1 MRKEWLEKDYY
12 TTLGVSKDAGAKEVK
27 KSFRK
32 LAREFHP
39 DNNPDDAVAEAR
51 FKEINEAYDTLSD
64 GEERKEYDHVREM
77 GYFVGDQGGQQQYVR
92 VEDLFGGGAGGG
104 GYDGGYGGGGG
115 FQDLLGGLGDLFGQ
129 DARYEPPRPMA
140 GRDLQTDMSLSFHE
154 ALAGPTKPV
163 GVNGRTVKVKV
174 PQGIADGTKVRLKG
188 KGDPGAN
195 GGPAG
200 DLFVRVHVA
209 SHPVFGRSGKRD
221 LTIHVPVTFPEAAL
235 GVVIQ
240 IPTLDG
246 KTKIRVPAGTQGGT
260 KMKVSGKGV
269 ETSKGS
275 GDLLVTIEVA
285 VPTDLSETQ
294 RELLET
300 LRDDDSTANPREH
313 LGV

>member
-12 TTLGVSKDAGAKEVK
+12 ATLGVSKGAPAKEIK

-64 GEERKEYDHVREM
+64 EDERKEYDHVREM
-77 GYFVGDQGGQQQYVR
+77 GYFVGDQGGHQQYVR
-92 VEDLFGGGAGGG
+92 VEDVFGGST
-104 GYDGGYGGGGG
+104 GGGG
-115 FQDLLGGLGDLFGQ
+115 FQDLFGGLGDLFGQ
-129 DARYEPPRPMA
+129 GQGGRRQQPRPMV
-140 GRDLQTDMSLSFHE
+140 GRDLQTDISLTFHE
-154 ALAGPTKPV
+154 ALAGPTKTI
-163 GVNGRTVKVKV
+163 GVDGRSIKVKV

-209 SHPVFGRSGKRD
+209 SHPVFGRAGKRD
-221 LTIHVPVTFPEAAL
+221 LTINVPITFAEAAL
-235 GVVIQ
+235 GAVIQ

-246 KTKIRVPAGTQGGT
+246 DTKIRVPAGTQGGT
-260 KMKVSGKGV
+260 TMKVSGKGV
-269 ETSKGS
+269 ETPSGT
-275 GDLLVTIEVA
+275 GDLLVTLTVNVPVEVS
-285 VPTDLSETQ
+285 DKQ
-294 RELLET
+294 RELLEA
-300 LRDDDSTANPREH
+300 LRDDAPENPREH

>member
-12 TTLGVSKDAGAKEVK
+12 TTLGVSKDASAKEIK

-64 GEERKEYDHVREM
+64 DEDRKEYDHVREM

-92 VEDLFGGGAGGG
+92 VEDLFGGAAGGG
-104 GYDGGYGGGGG
+104 GGHGGGG

-129 DARYEPPRPMA
+129 DARYQPPRPMA
-140 GRDLQTDMSLSFHE
+140 GRDLQTDISLTFHE
-154 ALAGPTKPV
+154 ALVGPTKSI
-163 GVNGRTVKVKV
+163 GVDGRTVKVKV

-188 KGDPGAN
+188 KGEPGVN

-200 DLFVRVHVA
+200 NLFVRVHVA
-209 SHPVFGRSGKRD
+209 EHPIFGRSGKRD
-221 LTIHVPVTFPEAAL
+221 LTIHVPITFPEAAL
-235 GVVIQ
+235 GAVIQ

-246 KTKIRVPAGTQGGT
+246 TTRIRVPAGTQGGT

-269 ETSKGS
+269 ETSNGS
-275 GDLLVTIEVA
+275 GDLLVTIGVA
-285 VPTDLSETQ
+285 VPTDLTDTQ
-294 RELLET
+294 RQLLET
-300 LRDDDSTANPREH
+300 LRDDESLVNPREH